1 MKTLEQFKNDIS
13 EEEKSKIIAY
23 VEEQKAAG
31 KTSAKDLTEY
41 IRNMGYDVT
50 ADDIKE
56 AMERDDK
63 AMAQLDDEELDGVAG
78 GQGSTGEEN
87 ASGLRRYCDTCK
99 KMVMA
104 RPTGKDDGAFFLWA
118 KYEYVCPVCHETF
131 WS

>member
-31 KTSAKDLTEY
+31 KTSAKDVTEY

-63 AMAQLDDEELDGVAG
+63 DMVQLDDEELDGVAG
-78 GQGSTGEEN
+78 GGGSTSEEN
-87 ASGLRRYCDTCK
+87 CNGKRTYCDKCEK
-99 KMVMA
+99 NVLAK
-104 RPTGKDDGAFFLWA
+104 PTGKDDGAFFLWT
-118 KYEYVCPVCHETF
+118 KYEYICPICHETF
-131 WS
+131 WN